1 MFRKQE
7 VVAFEGLNSA
17 VAPELIND
25 GEARDIYNFRM
36 EKIGKLVSRGSYA
49 TGLFWDKCSI
59 VLNRDL
65 FLSLDICSNPSVV
78 TETPRRRD
86 AYINNLGI
94 IGLGEYVLE
103 THWEAADTDRVMV
116 YCIRSN
122 EFNPAYDP
130 IDVMD
135 ITVQPEDKVTHRNE
149 TNPTRDQRRFCMYL
163 MSALTG
169 KHKDKIMLGGIAN
182 YLAKLPHWHIQNSF
196 ALQDVGDKRISSPQ
210 GNYNQRIEYD
220 PNLPPDPTPLVVQLY
235 APNKEPNIND
245 DWIKQYIDMNQYRD
259 KLVISDYINGD
270 MFIEDEYS
278 RQFENRDDA
287 KWGGGT
293 TTTKVSFS
301 PPHMLSIR
309 PNALET
315 FDVEIVDVTL
325 RDAPGEENDA
335 TDGVEN
341 GMALYKYE
349 LPKKRQTVSQDNCE
363 KILSSAEN
371 LGLTV
376 FDDGTVL
383 SSDEKDNRLAVAW
396 GRAFAAF
403 KSGNTKLR
411 FLGGI
416 IQGKSTDAV
425 VEASIHL
432 MDMSDELAIFTN
444 AENND
449 EFYDVFGELKLPEE
463 EFYDDDGILIKE
475 KSADVYIWEDMPL
488 KYFPSSGVVTGDGFM
503 TEADRFFNKSVSGTP
518 RTTELD
524 ELDDAGKQVPL
535 GVWKYRF
542 VWDFGDGVYSAPS
555 AELVVPD
562 RIWSAVK
569 DEDIADAD
577 YSRPADYYDTT
588 LDKGT
593 HTLDVVEAPYTFYSG
608 LYKTPA
614 IYDYANDDFTPL
626 GRLFKQIKD
635 KLYEGINCKYGVPDG
650 DISTWDK
657 KDYGNFGT
665 LITADFGISDIITK
679 GIIYEGMLLS
689 YMKTTSGFYSI
700 SDNLNSG
707 YKRINLQLNHL
718 YSDAS
723 YYAEKNYYEPAAAHL
738 AVPIFKS
745 PSRSYTFNSLFDD
758 EGRYRFAY
766 SRLHYGLSAF
776 KYQLVFPGVHTN
788 IPSGSDFADSAAN
801 LKFFGTQYFVNT
813 LNNKNSNYYESD
825 NIYLN
830 IICHDDTDTQDYQN
844 GEQSN
849 LLSIPADLEFNRP
862 NTAFRA
868 VKSSQERL
876 INISEDDMEAVNR
889 LILSGATAELEI
901 VSKDDLFGVTSQYMA
916 YLKDYGFST
925 NLVSAF
931 NDLETNGL
939 GYLDER
945 VYKGIRKVV
954 GTFQRDDNPG
964 GGDLQLLGR
973 SLITSDASW
982 FYLSDDPYSLE
993 TAQDWEDI
1001 SKTGAM
1007 PDYFDDG
1014 DAFGTYDNIEVK
1026 LYGEAERNIALEQ
1039 LTAYFPSSLLYN
1051 APRYGIQIKNELIP
1065 TRAKRLLIYRTKSI
1079 NANDYDP
1086 HVFGLVKAVDIERA
1100 TLNKDEYIDPP
1111 SFNFIQGDAITHIE
1125 AGDVDY
1131 KGVYFFD
1138 DVKDTLLDFSDN
1150 ISRHEGIRNPLHS
1163 RFNVSINE
1171 NVYFANYLEEYNP
1184 LLPRKTGVSGEE
1196 GYDVP
1201 MPDGSTQKFGVPLKN
1216 VSHKIVKSDV
1226 GYDLGDKVFYKF
1238 CYVDVAGVRSPEQD
1252 YLGSTIDDFVTVTN
1266 TGTHNAGDKYSVV
1279 LYFLPSTYDPSI
1291 EKLLVYRAFGIPPA
1305 TPGADPTKSDYF
1317 LLGGLEKTS
1326 VGIYVDNNVHKHT
1339 TFNTWKPNI
1348 QKYAG
1353 GVRWSERY
1361 RSDWIK
1367 YENMAEYGS
1376 GDGEMITG
1384 LLSNY
1389 GNLLVF
1395 KEKSIYRVAVQAANP
1410 PISRTD
1416 EAVPDVG
1423 CIAPNTLISVDNTA
1437 YFLSWKGWMRYDNNI
1452 PQKIDGKF
1460 DEELQFY
1467 ISVLGDKVRDATSGY
1482 NPATNEIYL
1491 NLPQLKIQDL
1501 LLYAD
1506 WIKDPDTSRI
1516 LAEVVDGS
1524 LQTAFYNIDYDNVF
1538 KIYEREEWFYLL
1550 RRRMMGNIFV
1560 INLTTGFATKF
1571 GYQPSIVGKELQS
1584 PLFLKR
1590 DPYPQNGVR
1599 LYHTNTLGEMR
1610 SAEIMPSVYGDTL
1623 RHASI
1628 HIETPH
1634 LAGTMRFNDTDEILD
1649 GYFYFNKLQSAYNTD
1664 LFPRLYNYPVR
1675 SSFKSKMFTGGD
1687 ETLIKRIRKTLLNIY
1702 SKGFIRVETY
1712 YNNYDATDDRIEYN
1726 NKLHNIDYAAFPKS
1740 GKNIYRFNPTV
1751 NRTGNYAEDNVSP
1764 DILGRQ
1770 KNVISIVPQSQ
1781 YDDDTVSPFSQ
1792 IFDLDG
1798 KPIRYSIEI
1807 YSEYRTQINEISFYW
1822 RPIHEYLA

>member
-36 EKIGKLVSRGSYA
+36 EKIGKLVSRASYA
-49 TGLFWDKCSI
+49 TGLYWDKCSI
-59 VLNRDL
+59 VLDRPII
-65 FLSLDICSNPSVV
+65 LSYSVCQNPNVMI
-78 TETPRRRD
+78 ETPRRRD

-94 IGLGEYVLE
+94 IGIGEYVLE
-103 THWEAADTDRVMV
+103 TFWEAADTDRVMV
-116 YCIRSN
+116 YYIRSN
-122 EFNPAYDP
+122 ELNPDYKP
-130 IDVMD
+130 INPLDLLQSD
-135 ITVQPEDKVTHRNE
+135 DDKATHRNE
-149 TNPTRDQRRFCMYL
+149 TNPARDQRRHSMFL
-163 MSALTG
+163 LSALTG
-169 KHKDKIMLGGIAN
+169 VHKDKIMLGAIQD
-182 YLAKLPHWHIQNSF
+182 YDAKIPKWQIQN
-196 ALQDVGDKRISSPQ
+196 AYPLQDVGDKRISSPQ
-210 GNYNQRIEYD
+210 GNYNQRIVPD
-220 PNLPPDPTPLVVQLY
+220 PNLINDTRPLVVQLY
-235 APNKEPNIND
+235 APNKEPNIPND
-245 DWIKQYIDMNQYRD
+245 EWIKQYVDMHQYRD

-278 RQFENRDDA
+278 RVFENKDDIRI
-287 KWGGGT
+287 GGGT
-293 TTTKVSFS
+293 LKTKISFT
-301 PPHMLSIR
+301 PPHMLSLR

-315 FDVEIVDVTL
+315 FDVEVVDITL

-335 TDGVEN
+335 LAGVEN

-349 LPKKRQTVSQDNCE
+349 LPKKRQKVSRDNSNNL
-363 KILSSAEN
+363 LSSAEE

-376 FDDGTVL
+376 LDDGTEM
-383 SSDEKDNRLAVAW
+383 SFDERTERLAVSFGKAW
-396 GRAFAAF
+396 SAFATS
-403 KSGNTKLR
+403 KTKFR
-411 FLGGI
+411 YLGAISRANFIG
-416 IQGKSTDAV
+416 QVNVDHNM
-425 VEASIHL
+425 EASINL
-432 MDMSDELAIFTN
+432 MDISDEVATFTN

-449 EFYDVFGELKLPEE
+449 EFFDVFGKLELPEE
-463 EFYDDDGILIKE
+463 EYYDDDGILIKE
-475 KSADVYIWEDMPL
+475 RSADVYIWEDMPL
-488 KYFPSSGVVTGDGFM
+488 QYYPSSGVVTGDGFM
-503 TEADRFFNKSVSGTP
+503 TEADRFFSKGISGTP
-518 RTTELD
+518 RLTELD

-555 AELVVPD
+555 AELLVPD

-569 DEDIADAD
+569 DSEIADAP
-577 YSRPADYYDTT
+577 YARPASYYGTTPQIKTNT
-588 LDKGT
+588 LDT
-593 HTLDVVEAPYTFYSG
+593 VLAPYSMHAG
-608 LYKTPA
+608 LYQPPA
-614 IYDYANDDFTPL
+614 IYDYANNDFTPL

-635 KLYEGINCKYGVPDG
+635 KLYEGIDCKYSVPEG

-657 KDYGNFGT
+657 LDYGNFAT
-665 LITADFGISDIITK
+665 LITADFGAGDVILK
-679 GIIYEGMLLS
+679 GIIYEGMLMS
-689 YMKTTSGFYSI
+689 HMVSTFGFYSPLA
-700 SDNLNSG
+700 SLNDV
-707 YKRINLQLNHL
+707 KHEHRHL
-718 YSDAS
+718 KALYDDVS
-723 YYAEKNYYEPAAAHL
+723 YYGLDNYYEPAAAHL
-738 AVPIFKS
+738 VVPIFKS
-745 PSRSYTFNSLFDD
+745 PSRSYTYNSIFDD
-758 EGRYRFAY
+758 EGRYRYAWSNLFTDEEPNI
-766 SRLHYGLSAF
+766 
-776 KYQLVFPGVHTN
+776 YQIVFPGVHPN
-788 IPSGSDFADSAAN
+788 IPSTPTPYNSGNGQLINRYS
-801 LKFFGTQYFVNT
+801 TQNFVNT
-813 LNNKNSNYYESD
+813 LHNKDSRYYESD
-825 NIYLN
+825 NLYLN
-830 IICHDDTDTQDYQN
+830 IICQDDITTGDMNN
-844 GEQSN
+844 GTREN
-849 LLSIPADLEFNRP
+849 YLLIPENINTNRP
-862 NTAFRA
+862 NTIFRA
-868 VKSSQERL
+868 VKTSADRL
-876 INISEDDMEAVNR
+876 INIAEQDFEAVNR
-889 LILSGATAELEI
+889 LILSGATAELDVIKREN
-901 VSKDDLFGVTSQYMA
+901 KFGVTSQFQTYR
-916 YLKDYGFST
+916 KDEGFKTSWDIYDT
-925 NLVSAF
+925 VSA
-931 NDLETNGL
+931 GL
-939 GYLDER
+939 GYFQLRE
-945 VYKGIRKVV
+945 YKGIRKVV
-954 GTFQRDDNPG
+954 GTAQFDSLKR
-964 GGDLQLLGR
+964 LLGYALYR
-973 SLITSDASW
+973 SDAYF
-982 FYLSDDPYSLE
+982 FYLSNNPYALTDNSSWS
-993 TAQDWEDI
+993 AI
-1001 SKTGAM
+1001 SQTGNM
-1007 PDYFDDG
+1007 PDYFKDG
-1014 DAFGTYDNIEVK
+1014 EPDGNSNNNIEVTI
-1026 LYGEAERNIALEQ
+1026 YGEAERNIALEQ

-1086 HVFGLVKAVDIERA
+1086 HTFGLVKAVDIERA
-1100 TLNKDEYIDPP
+1100 TINKDEYIDPP
-1111 SFNFIQGDAITHIE
+1111 DFDFEQGDAITHIE

-1138 DVKDTLLDFSDN
+1138 DVKDSLLDFSDN
-1150 ISRHEGIRNPLHS
+1150 ISRHEGLRKPLHS
-1163 RFNVSINE
+1163 RFNTSINE

-1196 GYDVP
+1196 GYEVDIPNV
-1201 MPDGSTQKFGVPLKN
+1201 GLQRFGVPLQN
-1216 VSHKIVKSDV
+1216 VSHKCIKSNTGYNV
-1226 GYDLGDKVFYKF
+1226 GDTAVYKF
-1238 CYVDVAGVRSPEQD
+1238 CYIDVAGVRSPEQE
-1252 YLGSTIDDFVTVTN
+1252 YTVTVVPAPLHT
-1266 TGTHNAGDKYSVV
+1266 AGDLYSIV

-1291 EKLLVYRAFGIPPA
+1291 EKLLIYRK
-1305 TPGADPTKSDYF
+1305 PTGSLEYF
-1317 LLGGLEKTS
+1317 LLGELEKTS

-1467 ISVLGDKVRDATSGY
+1467 ISVLGDKIRDATSGY

-1491 NLPQLKIQDL
+1491 NLPQLKINDL

-1506 WIKDPDTSRI
+1506 WINDPDTSRT
-1516 LAEVVDGS
+1516 LVEFVNGR
-1524 LQTAFYNIDYDNVF
+1524 LQTKFYNIDYDDVF

-1550 RRRMMGNIFV
+1550 RRRFMGNIYV
-1560 INLTTGFATKF
+1560 INLTTGFATKY
-1571 GYQPSIVGKELQS
+1571 GYQPTIVGKELQS

-1599 LYHTNTLGEMR
+1599 MYHTNTLGEMR

-1623 RHASI
+1623 THAGI

-1634 LAGTMRFNDTDEILD
+1634 LVGAMRFNDTDEILD
-1649 GYFYFNKLQSAYNTD
+1649 GYFYYNKPQSAYNTD
-1664 LFPRLYNYPVR
+1664 LFPTLYRYPVR

-1702 SKGFIRVETY
+1702 SKGKIRVETY
-1712 YNNYDATDDRIEYN
+1712 YNNYDATDDRIENN
-1726 NKLHNIDYAAFPKS
+1726 NKLHNIDYAGFPKT

-1751 NRTGNYAEDNVSP
+1751 SRTGNYAEDRVSP
-1764 DILGRQ
+1764 DIVGRQ
-1770 KNVISIVPQSQ
+1770 TNILQIVPQSQ

>member
-36 EKIGKLVSRGSYA
+36 EKIGKLVSRASYA
-49 TGLFWDKCSI
+49 TGLFWDTCSI
-59 VLNRDL
+59 VLDRPIIFSYSVCL
-65 FLSLDICSNPSVV
+65 NPNVIA
-78 TETPRRRD
+78 ETPRRRD

-103 THWEAADTDRVMV
+103 TFWEAADTDRVMV
-116 YCIRSN
+116 YYIRSN
-122 EFNPAYDP
+122 ELNPTYKP
-130 IDVMD
+130 IDALD
-135 ITVQPEDKVTHRNE
+135 LLQTDAQKATHRNE
-149 TNPTRDQRRFCMYL
+149 TNPARDQRRHSMFL
-163 MSALTG
+163 LSALTG
-169 KHKDKIMLGGIAN
+169 IHKDKIMLGAIQD
-182 YLAKLPHWHIQNSF
+182 YDAKLPKWQIQNSYP
-196 ALQDVGDKRISSPQ
+196 LQDVGDKRISTPQ
-210 GNYNQRIEYD
+210 GNYNQRIVPD
-220 PNLPPDPTPLVVQLY
+220 PNLTNDTRPLVVQLY
-235 APNKEPNIND
+235 APNKEPNIPND
-245 DWIKQYIDMNQYRD
+245 EWIKQYVDINQYRD
-259 KLVISDYINGD
+259 KLIISDYINGD

-278 RQFENRDDA
+278 RLFENKDDI
-287 KWGGGT
+287 KIGGGT
-293 TTTKVSFS
+293 TTTKISTA
-301 PPHMLSIR
+301 PPHMLSLR

-315 FDVEIVDVTL
+315 FDVEIVDITL

-335 TDGVEN
+335 LGGVEN
-341 GMALYKYE
+341 GMALYKYQ
-349 LPKKRQTVSQDNCE
+349 LPKKRQKVSQDNSDN
-363 KILSSAEN
+363 ILSSAEH

-376 FDDGTVL
+376 LEDGTVL
-383 SSDEKDNRLAVAW
+383 STDEKNSRLGVAW
-396 GRAFAAF
+396 SRAFAAF
-403 KSGNTKLR
+403 KNGKTKLR

-416 IQGKSTDAV
+416 IQGKSSGPV

-432 MDMSDELAIFTN
+432 MDISDEVATFTN

-449 EFYDVFGELKLPEE
+449 EFFDVFGALQLPEE
-463 EFYDDDGILIKE
+463 EYYDDDGILIKE

-488 KYFPSSGVVTGDGFM
+488 KYYPSSGVVSGDGFM
-503 TEADRFFNKSVSGTP
+503 TEADRFFSKSVSGTP
-518 RTTELD
+518 RITELD
-524 ELDDAGKQVPL
+524 DLDDAGKTVPL

-555 AELVVPD
+555 AELLVPD

-577 YSRPADYYDTT
+577 YARPANYYENT

-593 HTLDVVEAPYTFYSG
+593 HTLDEVIAPYTFYSG

-626 GRLFKQIKD
+626 GKLFKQIKD
-635 KLYEGINCKYGVPDG
+635 KLYAGINCKYGVPEG

-657 KDYGNFGT
+657 KDYGNFAT
-665 LITADFGISDIITK
+665 LITSDFGISDIITK
-679 GIIYEGMLLS
+679 GVLYEGMLLS

-700 SDNLNSG
+700 SDNLNSN
-707 YKRINLQLNHL
+707 YVPVNLQLNHL

-723 YYAEKNYYEPAAAHL
+723 YYSEKNYYEPAAAHL
-738 AVPIFKS
+738 VVPIFKS

-766 SRLHYGLSAF
+766 SRLHYGLSNF

-788 IPSGSDFADSAAN
+788 IPSGSDFGDSAAN
-801 LKFFGTQYFVNT
+801 LNFFGTQYFVNT
-813 LNNKNSNYYESD
+813 LHNKNSNYYESD

-830 IICHDDTDTQDYQN
+830 IICHDDTSTQDYQN

-849 LLSIPADLEFNRP
+849 LLAIPADIEFNRP

-868 VKSSQERL
+868 VKTSQERL
-876 INISEDDMEAVNR
+876 INIAEDDTEAVNR

-901 VSKDDLFGVTSQYMA
+901 VTKDDLFGVISQYMA
-916 YLKDYGFST
+916 YLSDYGFST
-925 NLVSAF
+925 NLGSAF
-931 NDLETNGL
+931 NDTETNGL

-945 VYKGIRKVV
+945 EYKGIRRVV
-954 GTFQRDDNPG
+954 GTFQRSDDAVK
-964 GGDLQLLGR
+964 QLLGR
-973 SLITSDASW
+973 SLITSDAYW
-982 FYLSDDPYSLE
+982 FYLSDDPYNLE

-1007 PDYFDDG
+1007 PAYFDDG
-1014 DAFGTYDNIEVK
+1014 DAFGDYDNIEVT

-1086 HVFGLVKAVDIERA
+1086 HTFGLVKAVDIERA

-1111 SFNFIQGDAITHIE
+1111 SFGFQQGDAITHIE

-1150 ISRHEGIRNPLHS
+1150 ISRHEGLRKPLHS
-1163 RFNVSINE
+1163 RFNTSINE

-1184 LLPRKTGVSGEE
+1184 LLPRKVGISGED

-1201 MPDGSTQKFGVPLKN
+1201 MPDGSIQRFGVPLKN
-1216 VSHKIVKSDV
+1216 VSHKVVKNDV

-1238 CYVDVAGVRSPEQD
+1238 CYIDVAGVRSPEQD
-1252 YLGSTIDDFVTVTN
+1252 YLGEDVKTDFVTVTS
-1266 TGTHNAGDKYSVV
+1266 TEPHNADDKYSVV

-1291 EKLLVYRAFGIPPA
+1291 EKLLIYRAFWMPPPIP
-1305 TPGADPTKSDYF
+1305 GEDPYKSEFY
-1317 LLGGLEKTS
+1317 LLGELEKNS
-1326 VGIYVDNNVHKHT
+1326 VGIFVDNNVHKHT

-1348 QKYAG
+1348 QKYSG

-1376 GDGEMITG
+1376 GDGEIITG
-1384 LLSNY
+1384 ILSNY

-1452 PQKIDGKF
+1452 PQKIDAKF

-1467 ISVLGDKVRDATSGY
+1467 MSVIGDKVRDATSGY

-1491 NLPQLKIQDL
+1491 NLPQMHINDL

-1506 WIKDPDTSRI
+1506 WLNSPDTSRTLTEI
-1516 LAEVVDGS
+1516 VNGT
-1524 LQTAFYNIDYDNVF
+1524 LQQHFYNIDYDNVF
-1538 KIYEREEWFYLL
+1538 KLYEREEWFYWL
-1550 RRRMMGNIFV
+1550 RRRMMGNIYV
-1560 INLTTGFATKF
+1560 INLTTGFATKY

-1599 LYHTNTLGEMR
+1599 MYHTNTLGEMR

-1623 RHASI
+1623 THASI

-1634 LAGTMRFNDTDEILD
+1634 LAGAMRFNDTDEILD
-1649 GYFYFNKLQSAYNTD
+1649 GYFYYNKLQSSYNTS
-1664 LFPRLYNYPVR
+1664 LFPTLYRYPVR

-1702 SKGFIRVETY
+1702 SKGYIRVETY
-1712 YNNYDATDDRIEYN
+1712 YNNYDATDDRIEHN
-1726 NKLHNIDYAAFPKS
+1726 NKLHNVDYAGFPKT

-1751 NRTGNYAEDNVSP
+1751 SRTGNYAEDRVSP
-1764 DILGRQ
+1764 DIVGRQ
-1770 KNVISIVPQSQ
+1770 TNVLQIVPQSQ
-1781 YDDDTVSPFSQ
+1781 YDDDTVNPFSQ

-1798 KPIRYSIEI
+1798 KPIRYSVEV